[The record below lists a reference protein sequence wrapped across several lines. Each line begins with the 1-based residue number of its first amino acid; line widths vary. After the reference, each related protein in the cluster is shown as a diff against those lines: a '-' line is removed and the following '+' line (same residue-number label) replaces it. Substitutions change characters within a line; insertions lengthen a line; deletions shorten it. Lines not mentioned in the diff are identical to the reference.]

1 MIFCSER
8 ITIEGDSREKSPH
21 YRHPKGL
28 LS

>member
-8 ITIEGDSREKSPH
+8 ITIEEDSHEKGAH
-21 YRHPKGL
+21 YRHAKGL